1 MGILKSIT
9 LIQCAVIM
17 AMVAGCVP
25 GDESIMRPKAHGT
38 SETPVQLN
46 LRWDVDND
54 QANQICNHNRHF
66 AEFSGYWK
74 TTPLYAE
81 VTSSDEPITYFD
93 SNTGKPLFIAPQG
106 RSMAEFVAESS
117 KHGWPSFRDEEVVWE
132 NVRCLPGGETVSVDG
147 THLGDNI
154 PDASGSR
161 YCIDLLC
168 ISGNPTGD
176 EETVMKAES
185 NDTENSNGVLAK
197 RVAADYS
204 TGTSRGIMAG
214 IVICSIVGLVVVVT
228 QGKKYFEKP
237 NNDGPNFLAVENE
250 LS

>member
-9 LIQCAVIM
+9 LIQCAVTM

-46 LRWDVDND
+46 LRWNCDND

-93 SNTGKPLFIAPQG
+93 SNTGKPLFIAPRG

-176 EETVMKAES
+176 EETLVTRYSKVKEEK
-185 NDTENSNGVLAK
+185 NDTEDSNGVLTIMA
-197 RVAADYS
+197 RI
-204 TGTSRGIMAG
+204 RGIMAG

-228 QGKKYFEKP
+228 HNKYSDKKP